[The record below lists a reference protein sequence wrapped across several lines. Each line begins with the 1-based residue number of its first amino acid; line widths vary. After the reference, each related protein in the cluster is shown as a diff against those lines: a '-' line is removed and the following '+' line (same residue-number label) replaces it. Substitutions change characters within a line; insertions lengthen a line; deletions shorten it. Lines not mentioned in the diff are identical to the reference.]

1 MAKYAVLKSLIGKL
15 TGNAF
20 GNLSRDIGIDLGTA
34 NTLVYVQGKGI
45 MINEPSVV
53 AVNKRTGQVLA
64 IGKDAKR
71 MVGKTPGHIVA
82 TRPLVD
88 GVVSDFEVTE
98 QMLRFFI
105 EKVHSES
112 FSFMP
117 RPRVLIGI
125 PSGIT
130 EVEKKAVTDAALN
143 AGAREAFL
151 IEEPMAAAIG
161 ARLPVTE
168 ARGNMIVDI
177 GGGTSEIAV
186 ISLGGIVSARSL
198 RVAGDEMNEDIVRY
212 CRDEFNLL
220 VGEKTAEDVK
230 IAIGSAHPLKEQLTM
245 PIRGRDLVSGLP
257 KEVTITDEQVRE
269 AISRSVRIIV
279 NNIKTVIEE
288 TPPELLADI
297 MQRGIVLAGGG
308 GLIRGFDTLIANQ
321 TEMPV
326 RTMEDPLT
334 AVVRGA
340 GIVLEDLDTLSEV
353 LVEDQRSKS
362 FI

>member
-1 MAKYAVLKSLIGKL
+1 MMETVRNWYRKI
-15 TGNAF
+15 TGNIF
-20 GNLSRDIGIDLGTA
+20 GNWSKDIGIDLGTA
-34 NTLVYVQGKGI
+34 NTLVYVKGKGI
-45 MINEPSVV
+45 MMNEPSVV
-53 AVNKRTGQVLA
+53 AINKRTGQVLA
-64 IGKDAKR
+64 IGKEAKR

-88 GVVSDFEVTE
+88 GVISNFEITQ
-98 QMLRFFI
+98 QMLKYFI
-105 EKVHSES
+105 DRVHQNS

-130 EVEKKAVTDAALN
+130 EVEKKAVIDAATN
-143 AGAREAFL
+143 AGARDAYL

-161 ARLPVTE
+161 ARLPVTD
-168 ARGNMIVDI
+168 AHGNMVVDI

-186 ISLGGIVSARSL
+186 ISLGGIVIARSL

-220 VGEKTAEDVK
+220 IGEKTAEDIK
-230 IAIGSAHPLKEQLTM
+230 IAIGSAYPLKEGLTM

-257 KEVTITDEQVRE
+257 KEVIANDEQIRD
-269 AISRSVRIIV
+269 AISRSIRIIV
-279 NNIKTVIEE
+279 NNVKTVIEE
-288 TPPELLADI
+288 TPPELIADI
-297 MQRGIVLAGGG
+297 MQRGIILAGGG
-308 GLIRGFDTLIANQ
+308 GLIRGLDKLIANQ

-326 RTMEDPLT
+326 RMMEDPLT

-340 GIVLEDLDTLSEV
+340 GIVLEDIDLLKEV
-353 LVEDQRSKS
+353 LLEDEREKAYK
-362 FI
+362 